1 MIRDISFGQYY
12 PADSPL
18 HRMDPR
24 AKITSLFLLYIGV
37 FFLDRGISYVIAS
50 ALCLG
55 LMAYSRVPAKVY
67 WRSTRLIFALILF
80 GALFNIFFTE
90 GDILWQWGMV
100 KITREGL
107 WAALFMALRIL
118 LLLYPALVLTF
129 TTTPMALTNAL
140 EQMGRPLT
148 KLGLPIHEIAMI
160 MSIALRFIPTIL
172 EEAETILRAQK
183 SRGADFSV
191 RNWRQLSV
199 HVTAFAV
206 PLFVGAFRR
215 SDELA
220 MAMEARGYHGG
231 VGRTTFRVLKLRP
244 ADGVAMA
251 FCLALTILAA
261 AVRWWI

>member
-1 MIRDISFGQYY
+1 MIQDISLGQYY

-24 AKITSLFLLYIGV
+24 TKITSLLILYLGV
-37 FFLDRGISYVIAS
+37 FFLESGLSYTVAS
-50 ALCLG
+50 LLCLG
-55 LMAYSRVPAKVY
+55 IMVYARVPAKIY
-67 WRSTRLIFALILF
+67 WRSTRLIFALILL
-80 GALFNIFFTE
+80 GAVFNIFFVDGTV
-90 GDILWQWGMV
+90 LWQWGMV
-100 KITREGL
+100 KVTREGL

-148 KLGLPIHEIAMI
+148 KWGLPVHEIAMI

-172 EEAETILRAQK
+172 EEAETILKAQK
-183 SRGADFSV
+183 SRGADFSLK
-191 RNWRQLSV
+191 NWRQLGV
-199 HVTAFAV
+199 HVMAFAV
-206 PLFVGAFRR
+206 PLFVGSFRR

-220 MAMEARGYHGG
+220 MAMEARGYRGG

-251 FCLALTILAA
+251 ACLALTILAA